1 MGVRRGTILQP
12 DSHNLKKE
20 LCKITMIGEQENYRI
35 NFGSVEMHFSN
46 NGKYLSIKNLIELN
60 MMLLDI
66 QELLPECIFEI
77 SEVRKGSIVEII
89 TGELLGVS
97 VLATILYKT
106 AKGML
111 DLLKDTIEL
120 KKSDKEVKKIEA
132 ETKKIEEETREL
144 RIENDTK
151 ECYDET
157 DKEVVLIKNELPEL
171 FQMLCEHT
179 VDIKCYTEHSSNADL
194 LKKAMELNKKYP
206 VKMIILTVSEQKFV
220 LFGTKPTATHVK
232 IPYELQGNA

>member
-1 MGVRRGTILQP
+1 M
-12 DSHNLKKE
+12 N
-20 LCKITMIGEQENYRI
+20 GEQENYRI
-35 NFGSVEMHFSN
+35 DFGSVEMHFSN

-66 QELLPECIFEI
+66 QKLLPECIFEI

-111 DLLKDTIEL
+111 DMLKDTIEL

-132 ETKKIEEETREL
+132 ETKK
-144 RIENDTK
+144 
-151 ECYDET
+151 
-157 DKEVVLIKNELPEL
+157 
-171 FQMLCEHT
+171 
-179 VDIKCYTEHSSNADL
+179 
-194 LKKAMELNKKYP
+194 
-206 VKMIILTVSEQKFV
+206 
-220 LFGTKPTATHVK
+220 
-232 IPYELQGNA
+232 